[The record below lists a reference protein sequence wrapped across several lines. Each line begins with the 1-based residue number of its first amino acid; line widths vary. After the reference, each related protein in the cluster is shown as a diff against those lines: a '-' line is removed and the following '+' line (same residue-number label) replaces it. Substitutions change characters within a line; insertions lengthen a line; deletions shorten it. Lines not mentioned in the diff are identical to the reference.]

1 MREVYDYRLGPTI
14 YEAKVIRVKDI
25 IPLIVDYNVR
35 VLKLANLSKNR
46 LWDII
51 ESFDEE
57 IMNSRVADISID
69 FDSHVPWVEL
79 IIE

>member
-35 VLKLANLSKNR
+35 VLKLANLSENR